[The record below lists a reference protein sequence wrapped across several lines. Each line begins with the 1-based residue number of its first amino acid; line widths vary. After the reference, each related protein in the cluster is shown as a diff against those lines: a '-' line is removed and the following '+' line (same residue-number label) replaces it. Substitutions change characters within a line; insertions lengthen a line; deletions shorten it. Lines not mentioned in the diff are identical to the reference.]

1 MNDGFLGK
9 AYAARDADGTRTLYD
24 EWAATYE
31 AELTQNGYATPGRC
45 AADLATQM
53 EDLAGPIL
61 DFGCGTGLS
70 GVALQAVGFSVIDGV
85 DLSADMLEGAKL
97 KGIYRNLRQI
107 EADEALDLSG
117 YTAVTAIGVIGAG
130 AAPIQVFDI
139 LMEGLDSDAYCVLS
153 FNDHAL
159 EDPKNEARINAWVE
173 SGRARLL
180 SKTYGDHIP
189 GIGIGSNVY
198 VLQKT

>member
-1 MNDGFLGK
+1 
-9 AYAARDADGTRTLYD
+9 
-24 EWAATYE
+24 
-31 AELTQNGYATPGRC
+31 
-45 AADLATQM
+45 
-53 EDLAGPIL
+53 
-61 DFGCGTGLS
+61 
-70 GVALQAVGFSVIDGV
+70 
-85 DLSADMLEGAKL
+85 MLEGAKL

-139 LMEGLDSDAYCVLS
+139 LMEGLDSKAYCVLS

-180 SKTYGDHIP
+180 SETYGDHIP